1 MRGKIQKW
9 GNGLA
14 LRIPKRFAEL
24 LGVEE
29 GSEVELL
36 YQDAR
41 LIVKLPLD
49 QTYTLDEFVARIT
62 DENRHEEIDTG
73 PSVGNEAW

>member
-1 MRGKIQKW
+1 MRAKIEKW

-14 LRIPKRFAEL
+14 LRIPERFVEL

-29 GSEVELL
+29 GCEVELL

-49 QTYTLDEFVARIT
+49 QTYTLEEFVSRIT
-62 DENRHEEIDTG
+62 DENRHGEIDTG